1 MNMPKLL
8 VTTPFNDAALQS
20 MKSAVNEVW
29 KSIEPDGSENGVVD
43 CQVSVDGSWHKRRHS
58 SINGY
63 VSQVQYP
70 QKIKKLLTIKFSQ
83 SSAKGA

>member
-43 CQVSVDGSWHKRRHS
+43 CQVSVDDLWHKQEHS
-58 SINGY
+58 LMNGF
-63 VSQVQYP
+63 VSVIP
-70 QKIKKLLTIKFSQ
+70 QKIKKLLTIKSFQRSVK
-83 SSAKGA
+83 SA